1 MPEAPEVQTVLT
13 TLEKQIRNACIEKVE
28 IFHEKLPE
36 NLGVHE
42 FEKMLENQK
51 ILRFFRLGKY
61 LGFETEEYDWIVHLR
76 MEGKFF
82 VFDSYPDPKDK
93 HIHAIFSLST
103 GQYLCYHDTRKF
115 GRMYLYPKT
124 EDIASLPCFQNVGI
138 DFSKASGTYLFDR
151 TRNSKRDIKSV
162 LLDQSVIAGIGNIY
176 ADEILYA
183 ARIDPRSIASHL
195 DRDDCE
201 TIAAQTKR
209 ILNEAIEAKGTTI
222 RSYTSSLGVEGQYQ
236 QQLRAHTKEGKE
248 CEQCHQPIQK
258 IKLKG
263 RSTYFCPECQV
274 RK

>member
-13 TLEKQIRNACIEKVE
+13 TLEKQIRNARIEKVE

-103 GQYLCYHDTRKF
+103 GQYCAITIHVNSGACTSIRK
-115 GRMYLYPKT
+115 
-124 EDIASLPCFQNVGI
+124 
-138 DFSKASGTYLFDR
+138 
-151 TRNSKRDIKSV
+151 
-162 LLDQSVIAGIGNIY
+162 
-176 ADEILYA
+176 
-183 ARIDPRSIASHL
+183 
-195 DRDDCE
+195 
-201 TIAAQTKR
+201 
-209 ILNEAIEAKGTTI
+209 
-222 RSYTSSLGVEGQYQ
+222 
-236 QQLRAHTKEGKE
+236 
-248 CEQCHQPIQK
+248 QK
-258 IKLKG
+258 ISRPCHAFKM
-263 RSTYFCPECQV
+263 
-274 RK
+274 